1 MLMRAR
7 VHARGGGQEEEKRE
21 TEDNVAVAVAVAG
34 GSPEVTRVGT
44 FDLAASNLFSPPP
57 EGNVDRKTDSEDKH
71 DVALLY
77 TERNSLKSLCSP
89 FSCFL
94 ERSPDTK
101 EV

>member
-1 MLMRAR
+1 M
-7 VHARGGGQEEEKRE
+7 
-21 TEDNVAVAVAVAG
+21 AVAVAVAG